1 MELQA
6 ATAAP
11 AAPALSPAPV
21 SSMEMQQA
29 ASLKLE
35 GISQRGTA
43 AAARLPL
50 GRGRL
55 LPHLALVPHHRLP
68 PLLQL
73 ARDQNRLEIPVNEST
88 KAKAFQFSYR
98 E

>member
-11 AAPALSPAPV
+11 AAPALSPV

-35 GISQRGTA
+35 GISRRGTA
-43 AAARLPL
+43 ATAIFP
-50 GRGRL
+50 
-55 LPHLALVPHHRLP
+55 LALVPTTAAAVF
-68 PLLQL
+68 PLTF
-73 ARDQNRLEIPVNEST
+73 RIT
-88 KAKAFQFSYR
+88 TFSLCSN
-98 E
+98 

>member
-11 AAPALSPAPV
+11 AAPALSPV

-29 ASLKLE
+29 ASLKLD
-35 GISQRGTA
+35 SCSRLGTA
-43 AAARLPL
+43 VAARLPL

-55 LPHLALVPHHRLP
+55 PPHLALVPTAMRFRIIVF
-68 PLLQL
+68 PLCS
-73 ARDQNRLEIPVNEST
+73 N
-88 KAKAFQFSYR
+88 
-98 E
+98 

>member
-1 MELQA
+1 
-6 ATAAP
+6 
-11 AAPALSPAPV
+11 
-21 SSMEMQQA
+21 MEMQQA

-35 GISQRGTA
+35 GISRRGTA
-43 AAARLPL
+43 ATAIFP
-50 GRGRL
+50 
-55 LPHLALVPHHRLP
+55 LALVRTTAVAVFPLTLGADGDAVPHHRLL